1 MKIMAPE
8 RLTNFG
14 DLSWGEAGADHIAR
28 YLFAAGFAR
37 GKRVLDVGTGLGY
50 GAAILRASGAAAV
63 AALDIDPNSIA
74 KARSLFA
81 ENGVEYFVGD
91 SQTFDAD
98 GRQYDL
104 ICSFE
109 NIEHIPD
116 PAAFVR
122 AARNSLAGDG
132 VLICSTPAREVT
144 PPFVNGRPANPY
156 HVNEWYRD
164 EFVELLRPMF
174 GDRIEMYAQVESFAL
189 LQRRAATES
198 LIRILRHPMRASTMH
213 TLTRGGLWIA
223 DRIGL
228 RGVRRSVGMTGD
240 ISGVACPS
248 PGDFPIVHAS
258 LEPLFGKRF
267 AHVAVCR
274 RGA

>member
-1 MKIMAPE
+1 MTPE

-14 DLSWGEAGADHIAR
+14 DPTWGEAGADHVAR

-50 GAAILRASGAAAV
+50 GAAILQATGAASVDAF
-63 AALDIDPNSIA
+63 DIDPNSVA
-74 KARSLFA
+74 KARGLFGHT
-81 ENGVEYFVGD
+81 GVSYFVGD
-91 SQTFDAD
+91 SQTFGSAAKS
-98 GRQYDL
+98 YDL

-122 AARNSLAGDG
+122 AAHNSLAPGG
-132 VLICSTPAREVT
+132 VLLCSSPARETT

-164 EFVELLRPMF
+164 EFAALFRPAF
-174 GDRIEMYAQVESFAL
+174 GDRVDMHVQVEAFAL
-189 LQRRAATES
+189 LQRRAAADT
-198 LIRILRHPMRASTMH
+198 LVRILRHPLRAGTVH
-213 TLTRGGLWIA
+213 NLTRAGLWLA
-223 DRIGL
+223 DRVGL
-228 RGVRRSVGMTGD
+228 KRFRRAIGMTGD
-240 ISGVACPS
+240 VSGLACPS
-248 PGDFPIVHAS
+248 PTDFPIVHAS
-258 LEPLFGKRF
+258 LEPLFGKPF

-274 RGA
+274 RGE

>member
-1 MKIMAPE
+1 MTPE

-14 DLSWGEAGADHIAR
+14 DPTWGEAGADHVAR

-50 GAAILRASGAAAV
+50 GAAILRAAGAASVDAF
-63 AALDIDPNSIA
+63 DIDPNSVA
-74 KARSLFA
+74 KARNLFGDT
-81 ENGVEYFVGD
+81 GVNYFVGD
-91 SQTFDAD
+91 SQAFDRD

-122 AARNSLAGDG
+122 AAHNSLAADG
-132 VLICSTPAREVT
+132 VVLCSSPAREVT

-156 HVNEWYRD
+156 HFNEWYRD
-164 EFVELLRPMF
+164 EFVDLFRPAF
-174 GDRIEMYAQVESFAL
+174 GERIEMHVQVESFAL
-189 LQRRAATES
+189 LQRRTAAET
-198 LIRILRHPMRASTMH
+198 LIRILRHPVRASALH
-213 TLTRGGLWIA
+213 TLTRAGLWVT
-223 DRIGL
+223 DRIGMG
-228 RGVRRSVGMTGD
+228 GVRRAAGLTGD
-240 ISGVACPS
+240 ISGLACPS
-248 PGDFPIVHAS
+248 PSDFPIVHAS